1 MALTDT
7 QQDEIYARV
16 MHGIPAGDASGRA
29 VPDGSPARVLDSA
42 DGDYL
47 RRQIEELRSVLG
59 DVAAALAAPAP
70 QRVQVE
76 VDASVVE
83 AAAEVGARRA
93 FDGRTF
99 TTTITAN

>member
-1 MALTDT
+1 MPSDRPDLSAPAS
-7 QQDEIYARV
+7 EIEEKIA
-16 MHGIPAGDASGRA
+16 A
-29 VPDGSPARVLDSA
+29 
-42 DGDYL
+42 L

-76 VDASVVE
+76 MDAAVEAAVE

-93 FDGRTF
+93 FDGQTF